1 MATKVDRELFQK
13 LASDFEEERI
23 QTTIEI
29 IQSLNNIKK
38 TDGELLTSELE
49 YSINRLIKSLSTNK
63 RFSRLGYSVCL
74 GEVLNLQLLNVQE
87 ESDVNTQDFLSNFFT
102 QLSKELVLNEDGS
115 KKEQNKKIKGKEER
129 GNAFGRLF
137 GLQVLSNPPLFEI
150 VFIEKKGQKVN
161 LKVAETYIKQL
172 YLLSKYK
179 SWISEA
185 ALFAILEFVDKILSQ
200 QTLSQKY
207 VVKFKTFV
215 IELLDKLDLTMTLE
229 GLSIYLKLIYA
240 HDDLEENI
248 KILKTVR
255 CENLH
260 WEQNDPLLKA
270 NSSFLLKVLKGM
282 EASKGEDETT
292 SFENKNN
299 GFWNPR
305 LHFGYT
311 TIIDQLNVL
320 EENKD
325 DSKTT
330 NKKTK
335 LNNGTA
341 EISSRFTL
349 KDFSI
354 KVIDQIFFAEKSST
368 ERKYIG
374 FEMVKHFIA
383 IDSSA
388 VNDIFTLKNFKRV
401 FTNQISNKDRLLH
414 KQAST
419 FVIAALEYFESHPE
433 NILSCLLQ
441 LWEVEYGDEFLNFDN
456 LTKTKFC
463 FDLLSSK
470 GMTSEQ
476 KLDISKTLINIC
488 ESSALKNTDTSIKKY
503 KFCIDQLLYFLKHQ
517 KETIDTKDSNNWA
530 NYSLH
535 KLCCLSFFKTETEL
549 AVSEEDF
556 DFDDEDENSIHYIAG
571 ERLYSII
578 GELLSNNQLD
588 ILSKVLQFVIKNE
601 SDEKL
606 LFKLDPD
613 LLNVKLES
621 ISTLV
626 DLKQLALEASDEKK
640 CFLQSVAIL
649 FQTLLLQ
656 VFSGNPDSLQ
666 LLEDLLIFYQSVII
680 NKENKSWN
688 GIIEIYLVLLSQSKM
703 FLRKIVTCS
712 FTNLASGFAK
722 EDINFFAS
730 AINPFFDVLKAR
742 ENKSGFEHLFQ
753 GGEVEENA
761 DEKNLENSD
770 ESEEDME
777 IDVDEM
783 SEVEFDGMSDE
794 SDDEVNK
801 IEKETTSALVKALN
815 LPKNMIDD
823 KGNVNH
829 DISIDA
835 DDSDDSIQQDDD
847 SEEELLDDEKMMQL
861 NSTLSNIFKHRKE
874 ALASIHT
881 GNKRKIEV
889 KNARET
895 VITLKNRVVDLLE
908 QYIKAQEGIINTIS
922 TSLESKK
929 LAIESVLILIVPLIE
944 CIRTTTNKALS
955 DKIAKIIKTRA
966 MKLKMQN
973 CPKSA
978 ELVDLIAASMSN
990 LHKLVLTEK
999 PGLYSKL
1006 FYNITST
1013 CSLLHC
1019 KLIWTCNNEEDYKSI
1034 EKINLFYNEVMKE
1047 WISKPE
1053 IKLTNA
1059 FFVDFINW
1067 ANSKRQQ

>member
-23 QTTIEI
+23 QSTIKI
-29 IQSLNNIKK
+29 IESLNNIKEK
-38 TDGELLTSELE
+38 DHELLQTELE
-49 YSINRLIKSLSTNK
+49 YSIKRLIKSLSTNK
-63 RFSRLGYSVCL
+63 RFSRLGFSVCL
-74 GEVLNLQLLNVQE
+74 GEVLNLELLNIQE
-87 ESDVNTQDFLSNFFT
+87 ASNVNIEAFLSNFFS
-102 QLSKELVLNEDGS
+102 QLSKELALNDNES

-137 GLQVLSNPPLFEI
+137 GLQVLSNPPLFEV
-150 VFIEKKGQKVN
+150 VFMEKKGQKVN
-161 LKVAETYIKQL
+161 LKVAETYIKHL

-185 ALFAILEFVDKILSQ
+185 ALFAILEFIDKILAQKS
-200 QTLSQKY
+200 LSQKY
-207 VVKFKTFV
+207 IIKFKTFV

-229 GLSIYLKLIYA
+229 GLSIYLKLIYSYGEP
-240 HDDLEENI
+240 EENI
-248 KILKTVR
+248 KVLKNVF

-260 WEQNDPLLKA
+260 WEQNDPFLKT

-282 EASKGEDETT
+282 EASKGDNETQ

-325 DSKTT
+325 DFK
-330 NKKTK
+330 NNHKKTK
-335 LNNGTA
+335 LNNGKA
-341 EISSRFTL
+341 EISSKFTL
-349 KDFSI
+349 KDFST
-354 KVIDQIFFAEKSST
+354 KVIDEIFFAEKSST

-374 FEMVKHFIA
+374 FEMIKHLIE

-388 VNDIFTLKNFKRV
+388 VNYIFTLKNFKRV
-401 FTNQISNKDRLLH
+401 FINQISNKDRLLH

-419 FVIAALEYFESHPE
+419 FIVAALKYFESHPQ

-441 LWEVEYGDEFLNFDN
+441 LWELENGDEFLNFDN

-463 FDLLSSK
+463 YDLLSLKDLSDN
-470 GMTSEQ
+470 Q
-476 KLDISKTLINIC
+476 KLDISKTLITIC
-488 ESSALKNTDTSIKKY
+488 ESLALKNTDTSVKKY
-503 KFCIDQLLYFLKHQ
+503 KFCIDQLLYFLKNQ
-517 KETIDTKDSNNWA
+517 KESIDIKDPNNWA

-535 KLCCLSFFKTETEL
+535 KLCCLSFFKTQTEL

-556 DFDDEDENSIHYIAG
+556 DYDDEDENSIHFIAG

-588 ILSKVLQFVIKNE
+588 ILSNVLQFVIKNE

-606 LFKLDPD
+606 LFRLDPD

-626 DLKQLALEASDEKK
+626 DLKQLALEASEEDK
-640 CFLQSVAIL
+640 CFLNSVAIL

-666 LLEDLLIFYQSVII
+666 LLEDLLIFYQSVIV

-712 FTNLASGFAK
+712 FNYLASGFAK
-722 EDINFFAS
+722 EDITFFAS
-730 AINPFFDVLKAR
+730 AMKPFFDVLKAR

-753 GGEVEENA
+753 GGEVEGNA
-761 DEKNLENSD
+761 DEKSLENSD

-777 IDVDEM
+777 IDLDEI

-815 LPKNMIDD
+815 LPENMIDEE
-823 KGNVNH
+823 GNVNH
-829 DISIDA
+829 DISIDG
-835 DDSDDSIQQDDD
+835 DDSDDSIKQDDD

-895 VITLKNRVVDLLE
+895 VITLKNRVVDLME
-908 QYIKAQEGIINTIS
+908 QYIKAQDGILNTNS
-922 TSLESKK
+922 TSLESRK
-929 LAIESVLILIVPLIE
+929 LAIESVLIFIVPLLE

-955 DKIAKIIKTRA
+955 DKISKIIKTKV

-973 CPKSA
+973 CPKSV
-978 ELVDLIAASMSN
+978 EIVDLITTSMSN

-1006 FYNITST
+1006 FYNLAST

-1019 KLIWTCNNEEDYKSI
+1019 KLIWTCNNEENYKSI
-1034 EKINLFYNEVMKE
+1034 EKINIFYNDVMKE
-1047 WISKPE
+1047 WISNPE

-1067 ANSKRQQ
+1067 VNSKRQQ